1 MILIQHAILRHSGH
15 IDIWQIIRGNRNM
28 KNKNRKDKATS
39 LPLSEYEEVMNPLR
53 EALDKC
59 LQMLKIGHY
68 KNVSERALRLLENTS
83 LDQIKTFGNWILCLN
98 AIADSC
104 LAIKHILTQSET
116 YDFLTVAVATNIEE
130 KTRTKTIDD
139 IIFRIYRDIM
149 ANYES
154 SNDKIKV
161 AYPNIIVDV
170 VAILAKGVN
179 IDGKKIAPF
188 QVELYY
194 QKRKA
199 NASTASIISKTVSAT
214 ASTSTSATAASIA
227 TIEKR
232 KKDELQIV
240 EADKEK
246 IIESL
251 NKITGRNKK
260 ELELSLSRLQ
270 TIDIKRLRHLCE
282 NYGKL
287 QKYCELI
294 HGSERK
300 FKVELQKDIGRKLSQ
315 HQLQRAANSIKQA
328 KTYIENVLD
337 GKFEPHG
344 SYGINHVKHNLE
356 YGYQLT
362 GLIQSKRRSSQKR

>member
-1 MILIQHAILRHSGH
+1 
-15 IDIWQIIRGNRNM
+15 M

-154 SNDKIKV
+154 SNDKIKM

-214 ASTSTSATAASIA
+214 TSTSTSATAASIA

>member
-1 MILIQHAILRHSGH
+1 
-15 IDIWQIIRGNRNM
+15 M

-39 LPLSEYEEVMNPLR
+39 LPLSEYEEVMKPLR

-68 KNVSERALRLLENTS
+68 KNVSERALHLLENTS

-154 SNDKIKV
+154 SNDKIKM

-214 ASTSTSATAASIA
+214 TSTSATAASIA

-260 ELELSLSRLQ
+260 ELELSLRKLQ

-294 HGSERK
+294 HGSEKK

-337 GKFEPHG
+337 GKFIPHG
-344 SYGINHVKHNLE
+344 SYGINHTKHNLE
-356 YGYQLT
+356 YGYLIV
-362 GLIQSKRRSSQKR
+362 GLMQPSKKRTVMTTTTKERK

>member
-1 MILIQHAILRHSGH
+1 LILIQHAILRHSGH

-154 SNDKIKV
+154 SNDKIKM

-194 QKRKA
+194 QKRKG
-199 NASTASIISKTVSAT
+199 NASTSSIISKTVSAT

-240 EADKEK
+240 EAEKEK

-294 HGSERK
+294 HGSEKK

>member
-1 MILIQHAILRHSGH
+1 
-15 IDIWQIIRGNRNM
+15 M

-154 SNDKIKV
+154 SNDKIKM

>member
-1 MILIQHAILRHSGH
+1 
-15 IDIWQIIRGNRNM
+15 M

-154 SNDKIKV
+154 SNDKIKM

-300 FKVELQKDIGRKLSQ
+300 FKVELQRDIGRKLSQ

>member
-1 MILIQHAILRHSGH
+1 MIIIPHVILWYSGH
-15 IDIWQIIRGNRNM
+15 IDIWQIIRGDRNM
-28 KNKNRKDKATS
+28 KSKNQNDKATP
-39 LPLSEYEEVMNPLR
+39 LPFSEYEEVMKPLR
-53 EALDKC
+53 AALDKC
-59 LQMLKIGHY
+59 LQMLKIGKY
-68 KNVSERALRLLENTS
+68 KDMSERAIRHLENSS
-83 LDQIKTFGNWILCLN
+83 LDQIKTFGSWILCLN

-104 LAIKHILTQSET
+104 LANKHILTQTET

-154 SNDKIKV
+154 SNDKLKM

-170 VAILAKGVN
+170 VAILAKGIN
-179 IDGKKIAPF
+179 IEGKKIAPF
-188 QVELYY
+188 QVDLYY

-199 NASTASIISKTVSAT
+199 NASTASVVVKTVSAT
-214 ASTSTSATAASIA
+214 ASTSATASSIA

-232 KKDELQIV
+232 KKDELHVV

-246 IIESL
+246 IVESL
-251 NKITGRNKK
+251 NKITGRSRK
-260 ELELSLSRLQ
+260 ELELSLLKLQ

-294 HGSERK
+294 HGSEEK

-362 GLIQSKRRSSQKR
+362 GLIQSKRRAHRRDE

>member
-1 MILIQHAILRHSGH
+1 LILIQHAILRHSGH

-154 SNDKIKV
+154 SNDKIKM

-199 NASTASIISKTVSAT
+199 NASTASTISKTVSAT

-227 TIEKR
+227 TREKR

-240 EADKEK
+240 EAEKEK

>member
-1 MILIQHAILRHSGH
+1 
-15 IDIWQIIRGNRNM
+15 M

-154 SNDKIKV
+154 SNDKIKM

-300 FKVELQKDIGRKLSQ
+300 FRVELQKDIGRKLSQ

>member
-1 MILIQHAILRHSGH
+1 MTS
-15 IDIWQIIRGNRNM
+15 
-28 KNKNRKDKATS
+28 KKRKDKATS
-39 LPLSEYEEVMNPLR
+39 LPFSEYEVVMKPLR
-53 EALDKC
+53 EALAKC
-59 LQMLKIGHY
+59 LQILKIGKY
-68 KNVSERALRLLENTS
+68 KDMSERALSNLESTS

-104 LAIKHILTQSET
+104 MANKHILTQTET

-154 SNDKIKV
+154 SNDKIKM

-170 VAILAKGVN
+170 VAILAKGIN
-179 IDGKKIAPF
+179 IEGKKIAPF

-199 NASTASIISKTVSAT
+199 NANTASVVPKTISAI
-214 ASTSTSATAASIA
+214 ASTSATAASIA
-227 TIEKR
+227 TIEKS
-232 KKDELQIV
+232 KKDELRVV

-251 NKITGRNKK
+251 NNITGRSKK
-260 ELELSLSRLQ
+260 ELELSLRKLQ
-270 TIDIKRLRHLCE
+270 TIDIKRLKHLCE

-294 HGSERK
+294 HGSEKK

-315 HQLQRAANSIKQA
+315 HQLQRAANSVKQA

-337 GKFEPHG
+337 GKYEPHG

>member
-1 MILIQHAILRHSGH
+1 
-15 IDIWQIIRGNRNM
+15 M

-154 SNDKIKV
+154 SNDKIKM

-270 TIDIKRLRHLCE
+270 TIDIKRLKHLCE

>member
-1 MILIQHAILRHSGH
+1 LILIQHAILRHSGH

-154 SNDKIKV
+154 SNDKIKM

-199 NASTASIISKTVSAT
+199 NASTTSIISKTVSAT

>member
-1 MILIQHAILRHSGH
+1 LILIPHAILSHSGH
-15 IDIWQIIRGNRNM
+15 IDTWQIIRGNRNM
-28 KNKNRKDKATS
+28 KSKNRKDKATS
-39 LPLSEYEEVMNPLR
+39 LPFSEYEVVMKPLR
-53 EALDKC
+53 ETLAKS
-59 LQMLKIGHY
+59 LQILKIGKY
-68 KNVSERALRLLENTS
+68 KDMSERALRHLENTS
-83 LDQIKTFGNWILCLN
+83 LDQIKTFGNWIVCLN
-98 AIADSC
+98 SIADSC
-104 LAIKHILTQSET
+104 LANKHILTQTET

-154 SNDKIKV
+154 SNDKLKM
-161 AYPNIIVDV
+161 AYPKIMVDV
-170 VAILAKGVN
+170 VAILAKGIN
-179 IDGKKIAPF
+179 IEGKKIAPF

-199 NASTASIISKTVSAT
+199 NASTASVVPKTVSAM
-214 ASTSTSATAASIA
+214 ASTSATAASIS
-227 TIEKR
+227 TIEIR
-232 KKDELQIV
+232 KKDELHFV

-260 ELELSLSRLQ
+260 ELELSLRKLQ

-294 HGSERK
+294 HGSEEK

-344 SYGINHVKHNLE
+344 SYGINHIKHNLE

-362 GLIQSKRRSSQKR
+362 GLIQSKRRSSQK

>member
-1 MILIQHAILRHSGH
+1 
-15 IDIWQIIRGNRNM
+15 M
-28 KNKNRKDKATS
+28 KNKSRKDETTS
-39 LPLSEYEEVMNPLR
+39 SPLSEYEEVMKRLK
-53 EALDKC
+53 EALARC
-59 LQMLKIGHY
+59 LQMLKVSHY
-68 KNVSERALRLLENTS
+68 KDMGERALQHLENAS
-83 LDQIKTFGNWILCLN
+83 LDQIKIFGDWILCLS

-104 LAIKHILTQSET
+104 LANKHILSQSET

-130 KTRTKTIDD
+130 KTRTKAIDD

-154 SNDKIKV
+154 LNDKIKI

-170 VAILAKGVN
+170 VAILAKGIN
-179 IDGKKIAPF
+179 IEGKKIAPF

-199 NASTASIISKTVSAT
+199 NAGTSSLVRKAVTTTA
-214 ASTSTSATAASIA
+214 STSATAASIA

-232 KKDELQIV
+232 KKEELHVI

-251 NKITGRNKK
+251 NKITGRSKK
-260 ELELSLSRLQ
+260 ELELSLSKLQ
-270 TIDIKRLRHLCE
+270 MIDIKRLRHLCE

-294 HGSERK
+294 HGSEER
-300 FKVELQKDIGRKLSQ
+300 FRVELQKDIGRKLSQ

-328 KTYIENVLD
+328 KVYIENVLD

-362 GLIQSKRRSSQKR
+362 GLIQSKRRSSHKR

>member
-154 SNDKIKV
+154 SNDKIKM

-270 TIDIKRLRHLCE
+270 TIDIKRLKHLCE

>member
-1 MILIQHAILRHSGH
+1 
-15 IDIWQIIRGNRNM
+15 M

-154 SNDKIKV
+154 SNDKIKM

-294 HGSERK
+294 HGSEKK

>member
-1 MILIQHAILRHSGH
+1 
-15 IDIWQIIRGNRNM
+15 M

-154 SNDKIKV
+154 SNDKIKM

-240 EADKEK
+240 EAEKEK

>member
-1 MILIQHAILRHSGH
+1 
-15 IDIWQIIRGNRNM
+15 M
-28 KNKNRKDKATS
+28 KNKSRKDETTS
-39 LPLSEYEEVMNPLR
+39 LPLSEYEEVMKRLK
-53 EALDKC
+53 EALARC

-68 KNVSERALRLLENTS
+68 KDMSERALRHLENAS
-83 LDQIKTFGNWILCLN
+83 LDQIKTFGDWILCLS

-104 LAIKHILTQSET
+104 LANKHILSQSET

-130 KTRTKTIDD
+130 KTRSKAIDD

-154 SNDKIKV
+154 SNDKIKI

-170 VAILAKGVN
+170 VAILAKGIN
-179 IDGKKIAPF
+179 IEGKKIAPF

-199 NASTASIISKTVSAT
+199 NAGTSSLVPKAVTTTA
-214 ASTSTSATAASIA
+214 STSATAASIA

-232 KKDELQIV
+232 KKEELHVI

-251 NKITGRNKK
+251 NKITGRSKK
-260 ELELSLSRLQ
+260 ELELSLSKLQ
-270 TIDIKRLRHLCE
+270 MIDIKRLRHLCE

-294 HGSERK
+294 HGSEER
-300 FKVELQKDIGRKLSQ
+300 FRVELQKDIGRKLSQ

-328 KTYIENVLD
+328 KVYIENVLD

-362 GLIQSKRRSSQKR
+362 GLIQSKRRSSHKR

>member
-1 MILIQHAILRHSGH
+1 
-15 IDIWQIIRGNRNM
+15 M

-154 SNDKIKV
+154 SNDKIKM

-199 NASTASIISKTVSAT
+199 NASTASSIISKTVSAT

>member
-1 MILIQHAILRHSGH
+1 LILIQHAILRHSGH

-154 SNDKIKV
+154 SNDKIKM

-270 TIDIKRLRHLCE
+270 TIDIKRLKHLCE

>member
-1 MILIQHAILRHSGH
+1 
-15 IDIWQIIRGNRNM
+15 M
-28 KNKNRKDKATS
+28 KNKGGKDESTS
-39 LPLSEYEEVMNPLR
+39 SPVTEHEEAMKFLK
-53 EALDKC
+53 EALTRC

-68 KNVSERALRLLENTS
+68 KDMSERALRRLENAS
-83 LDQIKTFGNWILCLN
+83 FDQINTFGNWILSLN
-98 AIADSC
+98 AIAESC
-104 LAIKHILTQSET
+104 LVNKYILSQSET

-154 SNDKIKV
+154 SDDKLKI

-179 IDGKKIAPF
+179 IEGKKVAPY
-188 QVELYY
+188 QVEFYY

-199 NASTASIISKTVSAT
+199 NASSSSIVAKVVTTTPA
-214 ASTSTSATAASIA
+214 STSATAASIA
-227 TIEKR
+227 VIEN
-232 KKDELQIV
+232 KKKEELHV
-240 EADKEK
+240 NEDDKEK

-251 NKITGRNKK
+251 NKITGRSKK
-260 ELELSLSRLQ
+260 ELELSLSKLQ
-270 TIDIKRLRHLCE
+270 RIDIIRLRHLCE

-287 QKYCELI
+287 QKYCQLI
-294 HGSERK
+294 HGSEEK
-300 FKVELQKDIGRKLSQ
+300 FKVELQKDIGRKLSH

-328 KTYIENVLD
+328 KMYIENVLD

-362 GLIQSKRRSSQKR
+362 GLIHSKRRSSHKK

>member
-1 MILIQHAILRHSGH
+1 LILIQHAILRHSGH

-154 SNDKIKV
+154 SNDKIKM

-300 FKVELQKDIGRKLSQ
+300 FKVELQRDIGRKLSQ

>member
-1 MILIQHAILRHSGH
+1 
-15 IDIWQIIRGNRNM
+15 M
-28 KNKNRKDKATS
+28 KNKSRKDETTS
-39 LPLSEYEEVMNPLR
+39 SPLSEYEEVMKRLE
-53 EALDKC
+53 EALARC
-59 LQMLKIGHY
+59 LQMLKVSHY
-68 KNVSERALRLLENTS
+68 KDMGERALRHLEKAS
-83 LDQIKTFGNWILCLN
+83 LDQIKTFGDWILCLS

-104 LAIKHILTQSET
+104 LTNKYILSQSET

-130 KTRTKTIDD
+130 KTRTKAIDD

-154 SNDKIKV
+154 LNDKIKI

-170 VAILAKGVN
+170 VAILAKGIN
-179 IDGKKIAPF
+179 IEGKKIAPF

-199 NASTASIISKTVSAT
+199 NAGASSLVPEAVTTTA
-214 ASTSTSATAASIA
+214 STSATAASIT

-232 KKDELQIV
+232 KKEEFHII

-251 NKITGRNKK
+251 NKITGRSKK
-260 ELELSLSRLQ
+260 ELELSLGKLQ
-270 TIDIKRLRHLCE
+270 MIDIKRLRHLCE

-294 HGSERK
+294 HGSEEK
-300 FKVELQKDIGRKLSQ
+300 FRVALQKDIGRKLSQ

-328 KTYIENVLD
+328 KMYIENVLD

-362 GLIQSKRRSSQKR
+362 GLIQSNRRSSHKR

>member
-1 MILIQHAILRHSGH
+1 LILIQHAILRHSGH

-83 LDQIKTFGNWILCLN
+83 LDQIKTLGNWILSLN

-154 SNDKIKV
+154 SNDKIKM